1 MLVTVGRWLV
11 MLECERQSDQ
21 DGLRG
26 GEAEALGGRESRW
39 EGWIGCKQELPRREM
54 SLYIKV
60 YDAEDSHAFRI
71 TFHVFSE
78 KLFLP
83 HQALPSQ
90 APLAL

>member
-54 SLYIKV
+54 FLYIKCMTLRT
-60 YDAEDSHAFRI
+60 ATLSELRLMCSLKS
-71 TFHVFSE
+71 FS
-78 KLFLP
+78 FLTRLCL
-83 HQALPSQ
+83 HRHL
-90 APLAL
+90 